1 MGMHMPTTN
10 YYFTNFIQ
18 QKMKVYAI
26 NRKLLT
32 EGRTS
37 NLDFNEISDD
47 TFIYLAGSTGN
58 DWYSIKEFETMYNN
72 GEVDY
77 ENSFIRFID

>member
-37 NLDFNEISDD
+37 NLDLNEVSDD
-47 TFIYLAGSTGN
+47 TFIYLAKNTGGEC
-58 DWYSIKEFETMYNN
+58 SLKEFETIYNN

>member
-1 MGMHMPTTN
+1 MGMYLPIAN